1 LNAAEELVTGRI
13 GEKKRKLLD
22 CLSCG
27 TYALLI
33 EWYSARLG
41 YCKNCKLTYLYEY
54 TPTAYVCQK
63 CRSNLEFVKCCVVSA
78 RCNYCDIWVDF
89 VCKIDDWWTIWN
101 LVHDIDTGKAVPG
114 KNFLLSIGEPIV
126 VKPEA
131 VAVPAVADRKYK
143 SPTAVKT
150 DRGDSMS
157 ATGKK
162 FNMPEAAK
170 QKLREAMKKRWQDQE
185 YRRKVV
191 EGLRRTLAAKKST
204 VGSSG
209 AST

>member
-1 LNAAEELVTGRI
+1 MSAVKELATRKLS
-13 GEKKRKLLD
+13 EKKRQLHT

-27 TYALLI
+27 VYSLLI
-33 EWYSARLG
+33 EWYRARLG

-63 CRSNLEFVKCCVVSA
+63 CGSNLEFVKCCIVSA

-89 VCKIDDWWTIWN
+89 VCKIEDWWTFSN
-101 LVHDIDTGKAVPG
+101 LVYDINTKRAEPG

-131 VAVPAVADRKYK
+131 AAAPAVADRKYK
-143 SPTAVKT
+143 LPAAAKT

-157 ATGKK
+157 TTGKK

-191 EGLRRTLAAKKST
+191 EGLRKTLAAKKTT
-204 VGSSG
+204 VVSSG
-209 AST
+209 TSS